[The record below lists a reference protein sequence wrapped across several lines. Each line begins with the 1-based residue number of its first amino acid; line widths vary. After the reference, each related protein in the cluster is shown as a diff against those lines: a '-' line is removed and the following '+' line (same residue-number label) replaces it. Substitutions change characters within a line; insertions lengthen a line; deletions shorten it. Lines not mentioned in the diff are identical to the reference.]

1 MAYTYTGTP
10 NQRIEQAKRR
20 ISTESVD
27 VNSTLSAYQNRVAE
41 IQKQEQAQAQQ
52 QEYESN
58 ASGIV
63 RFGDTLGEFFKD
75 VATGLEKAFEGIID
89 FGAGTVGTIAG
100 WAGNNNL
107 KQEMTNFV
115 SRDLIEEQ
123 WDAARNAGLDVDFDD
138 SYINDLSETGQGIVK
153 GVAQGIGQML
163 PMVVA
168 TVATGGAAGAAA
180 TAGKISAGTAN
191 AIVKAGQVANM
202 VGLGA
207 SAAGRGTEEALNTEI
222 VDEYGNVTKPT
233 LDRAY
238 LYGLAT
244 GAVEMATEKLVG
256 GIYSKAVGG
265 GIADNL
271 ISKLAKSSKF
281 SKAVKFGLD
290 VMGEGVEEMVSASVE
305 KTLQTIYNSTDGKMH
320 WENPDIQ
327 DVFVSGVVGTL
338 TSAVMGGGQV
348 AVRKASSVATT
359 QDAMLD
365 IENTLKKA
373 NNLSKKGKLA
383 EQAEA
388 LESEINKSAELIAL
402 RYQRASDKG
411 KERLLAIQGVREL
424 LAEDGSVR
432 KTALNEGVAEISR
445 EKAVGAMSGSLALTR
460 RNEVANVV
468 ASQNTTI
475 AESLDTEQKSNFAKL
490 EKMLELTG
498 KEAGKQMKV
507 VALEKHEANAFI
519 KDDVMYISKDRLA
532 DKNAT
537 ARDFAHEVFHFA
549 EGTKE
554 YRDVAKMFDRMT
566 IDGKNLFDL
575 ATDEVKSLG
584 YEVDAKVFEML
595 KEGKTAEEITN
606 TGVSEHDV
614 RLALSEIRAKQ
625 SEIMFGNAEVITKM
639 AEADQSLAKKILKRI
654 KESIKVIE
662 TVFKGDKETLETL
675 KVLRQAE
682 KLWQDALAVSGMK
695 SAKAKG
701 KITVEG
707 VEADGSIA
715 NEYEQVIQ
723 ESKASKE
730 LAEKLDKEGHET
742 VYRAMQVIDGKLYPP
757 MAAKID
763 GKLVEP
769 TQLNVW
775 YQADEHPELVDK
787 NGKFKLD
794 KANGS
799 SISAAYNPYW
809 HTSRSM
815 LNDQFSSAYKRPN
828 LVVVECEVPTSELT
842 SNYKAEGAKDAV
854 GEVNWHSG
862 VVSSK
867 LRGEKAR
874 KVILSRYVKVKRIV
888 PNTEV
893 AKNIAQLLEGTNISI
908 PINVVTPSLREA
920 LLDEGV
926 EISGVK
932 GLKQESTSV
941 AVDSQGR
948 TLSQEQAEF
957 FKDSKIVDKNG
968 NLLVVYHG
976 TPKGTFN
983 EFRTDL
989 GGAYFTTN
997 KEYAQR
1003 YAKSHQSNDARLY
1016 EAYLNITKPFD
1027 TRNAKERKIF
1037 ENEFYGQWGNGAP
1050 LTERGLPDWTDG
1062 DDLIDF
1068 FAEKGY
1074 DYDGLIIDEG
1084 GDFDE
1089 NGKPVLRGESY
1100 VAISPNQIKSV
1111 DNKKPTESPDI
1122 RYSLR
1127 VGDENIAVDNE
1138 ILSKKQTVA
1147 LRDRGVV
1154 GDAFLNAE
1162 DLAKEILSVGGT
1174 ITEDGKAVL
1183 YHGTTAEAA
1192 AKIKESG
1199 KMVGKEPNLYF
1210 STKKDGL
1217 ILDYGKSVVEVQI
1230 PLEKLELNDIFDD
1243 ELHLTMATQ
1252 PNRPTNVRFSLRES
1266 IEDDVLKKY
1275 GKTYRWVETGY
1286 LLKDGSRL
1294 DLSGRNEGA
1303 RGGYR
1308 TVDHRDIFYDED
1320 GTDGTDAMIEFMQ
1333 RGNIRVMPEQ
1343 AGINLQIEPT
1353 EAQYRQIQNLVE
1365 TLGWKNKEFSVDF
1378 DNANGDTI
1386 DNLYYEGNVP
1396 ARKVIADIRYYFKEG
1411 KTPYQSELSQFRYS
1425 LRENAT
1431 DSNGRE
1437 LTDRQVAYFQDS
1449 KVRDKDG
1456 NLLVMYHGT
1465 DAYKEIK
1472 VFKKGKRGYLGGGIY
1487 LTSDKA
1493 YAERY
1498 ANKNGYKGTIYET
1511 YVNAENPLV
1520 VTSVD
1525 VAREILKAIYGT
1537 DTVWKKR
1544 TEKQASV
1551 TDLIT
1556 NADINKLRAKG
1567 YDGILWDYANSI
1579 EISVFES
1586 NQIKR
1591 VDNEKPTYNDD
1602 VRYSKRYIYHAGKF
1616 NENGHKAE
1624 TLYTSTPSRHTG
1636 FFGTGT
1642 YGVDSD
1648 HIHELSLG
1656 SYKGKPFSVIDI
1668 SQYNLFDATNDDTAA
1683 RLHRFLKDITRKA
1696 FESKNSEKVNILYNQ
1711 FKALFP
1717 SDKVIAYDEF
1727 KSLID
1732 ELKQYVKD
1740 NEGYTKSKDL
1750 DSVSTRF
1757 MKHFG
1762 YEGVNTIGTYHA
1774 DTEYGTVIYDLR
1786 EDSIVVK
1793 ESTDETQRKAFT
1805 DDIRYS
1811 KRSFGDTKTKV
1822 ELLKSLQGMQL
1833 DYYGKYYA
1841 KIEDPAS
1848 FFEEGSLGD
1857 RLANQILAMAD
1868 EAEPN
1873 KYAFA
1878 NDLATHIVNNLA
1890 VTTVDDYSLDAALD
1904 NANAIREYRH
1914 KLNLDGIKGDIQ
1926 YRYGNKN
1933 SIFALWKAKKGTTGI
1948 NIMDAVDELRYKG
1961 VIINAEVDADAFF
1974 EMLDM
1979 VEYANEQAN
1988 KVLSGTAKD
1997 YLKAD
2002 EYDALVEGLRDDIIS
2017 FMENKGTKA
2026 EWENYYKTITRQADA
2041 YLERAKQKARDI
2053 EKLAT
2058 LEAENALEKAKHAYD
2073 KDARKLQNEY
2083 ETKIKEL
2090 TNEMQQMAL
2099 NDIEYNQ
2106 RYNDLVSKVWSEA
2119 NSLTMDNIKKYKNA
2133 GDLLN
2138 NEFAGVVKKLSGIKW
2153 RGELKKAGT
2162 RKIIAEFGKWYN
2174 TSNPLLTGGLDQAE
2188 IDKMMA
2194 DDNVVSIGYLDK
2206 FALRGIEIM
2215 RENQTRE
2222 SRAGKTKGQ
2231 QIPNDKQLT
2240 YDELMICRA
2249 VLSSARH
2256 ILQSYNTLQIA
2267 KQRVKLDETATK
2279 TNNLA
2284 TTMSKITHLKHKTT
2298 DKILGLMMQALTPA
2312 DVIGYQ
2318 FGYQDNALSDL
2329 FQQIQDGET
2338 HARSLEIDLND
2349 IVDNFFKE
2357 HKHYK
2362 KTLSSTIKFGEY
2374 EIRRDVALS
2383 LYMLTLQEDSREG
2396 LLLGGWGYTDDT
2408 GYWKEQGKM
2417 TEGEIRELSQ
2427 ALSNTD
2433 KDFVKTL
2440 RRFFNAAGEAMAET
2454 DMMLKGYS
2462 LVDGNANSH
2471 YFPIKR
2477 YSGDMAKSVADVD
2490 AIKNAM
2496 SVSVA
2501 NFSFTHERVKNVR
2514 RIDVRPVL
2522 SVVKTHAKQVSLYN
2536 GLALPIKE
2544 FQRLY
2549 NFNVADDGSTNSLRN
2564 TINEKTWNGF
2574 HKYVTKLFEDIQ
2586 SEKGIKAENGAV
2598 SRVLGKVRS
2607 NYAKFQLGAN
2617 MKTWF
2622 AQLSGYPAALPYLSP
2637 QSMAKAFTKSLYW
2650 KSQNAQNLY
2659 KYCEWAKVKA
2669 HDGGVVLVETLSDKI
2684 GVVGDI
2690 ATKPIQLMDNFL
2702 NRILWNAAQFEI
2714 ERTKGFKFG
2723 TKENMELAG
2732 ELHTLLGRKTQGNA
2746 ATSELSAMQRH
2757 TSETVKML
2765 AMFNSDGFK
2774 MLSRLFEGI
2783 TRVRVQN
2790 HLAKTN
2796 PEMVTAKSQ
2805 KEAKVFLAKTTTAI
2819 LTSALIYTLVGE
2831 LFKFLYDKERKDKEG
2846 NEIGFAED
2854 FGMSYLSTVVGMIP
2868 IMRDIYSLV
2877 VEGYEVDN
2885 YALSGITEFITSFEG
2900 IAEGVTILA
2909 SGEPFETKDLAR
2921 PLKDL
2926 VNALGQLTGIPT
2938 RNVYNTIYGLTKRFD
2953 ASAAYKWDS
2962 IFYAQ
2967 GYTKDLKKAIEKDD
2981 VDLQKTI
2988 IGLML
2993 KDNGLT
2999 DTSEKVNNK
3008 LRELYAEGYTVLP
3021 KTVQDTL
3028 HYDGETYNLS
3038 NKQVKQF
3045 KTVYGKANEEVEAL
3059 VNDRH
3064 FKSLAAE
3071 VQAQAIKWIYDYY
3084 YESAVFDTIGEEDDS
3099 KKQLFGE
3106 TMDVSKFAL
3115 TIAACKSIES
3125 KLDKKGNVIAGSRK
3139 VQIQR
3144 LLASLNL
3151 SPAEKQLI
3159 LAYLGYSVADQET
3172 LIKAFVRRIGLT
3184 KSQQKL
3190 LLSYCGIAV

>member
-10 NQRIEQAKRR
+10 DQRIEQAKRR

-41 IQKQEQAQAQQ
+41 IQQQEQAQAQQ
-52 QEYESN
+52 QAYKSN

-75 VATGLEKAFEGIID
+75 VATGLEKAFEGVID

-100 WAGNNNL
+100 WAGNNTL
-107 KQEMTNFV
+107 KQEMTDFV
-115 SRDLIEEQ
+115 ARDLIEEQ

-138 SYINDLSETGQGIVK
+138 SYINDLSETGQSIVK
-153 GVAQGIGQML
+153 GVAQGVGQML
-163 PMVVA
+163 PMVAVSL
-168 TVATGGAAGAAA
+168 ATGGAAGAAA
-180 TAGKISAGTAN
+180 AAGKISAGAAN

-271 ISKLAKSSKF
+271 ISKLAKSAKF

-290 VMGEGVEEMVSASVE
+290 VMGEGVEEMVSAAVE
-305 KTLQTIYNSTDGKMH
+305 KTLQTIYTSTDGKMH

-338 TSAVMGGGQV
+338 TSAVMGGGQA

-388 LESEINKSAELIAL
+388 LEGEINKSAELIAR

-432 KTALNEGVAEISR
+432 KTALNEGVTEIAR

-554 YRDVAKMFDRMT
+554 YRDVAKMFDNMS

-606 TGVSEHDV
+606 TGISERDV

-682 KLWQDALAVSGMK
+682 KLWQDALAVGGMK
-695 SAKAKG
+695 RAKAQG

-715 NEYEQVIQ
+715 NEYEQAIQ

-920 LLDEGV
+920 LLNEGV

-932 GLKQESTSV
+932 GLQKESTSV
-941 AVDSQGR
+941 KVDSQGR

-983 EFRTDL
+983 EFRTD
-989 GGAYFTTN
+989 
-997 KEYAQR
+997 
-1003 YAKSHQSNDARLY
+1003 
-1016 EAYLNITKPFD
+1016 
-1027 TRNAKERKIF
+1027 
-1037 ENEFYGQWGNGAP
+1037 
-1050 LTERGLPDWTDG
+1050 
-1062 DDLIDF
+1062 
-1068 FAEKGY
+1068 
-1074 DYDGLIIDEG
+1074 
-1084 GDFDE
+1084 
-1089 NGKPVLRGESY
+1089 
-1100 VAISPNQIKSV
+1100 
-1111 DNKKPTESPDI
+1111 
-1122 RYSLR
+1122 
-1127 VGDENIAVDNE
+1127 
-1138 ILSKKQTVA
+1138 
-1147 LRDRGVV
+1147 
-1154 GDAFLNAE
+1154 
-1162 DLAKEILSVGGT
+1162 
-1174 ITEDGKAVL
+1174 
-1183 YHGTTAEAA
+1183 
-1192 AKIKESG
+1192 
-1199 KMVGKEPNLYF
+1199 
-1210 STKKDGL
+1210 
-1217 ILDYGKSVVEVQI
+1217 
-1230 PLEKLELNDIFDD
+1230 
-1243 ELHLTMATQ
+1243 
-1252 PNRPTNVRFSLRES
+1252 
-1266 IEDDVLKKY
+1266 
-1275 GKTYRWVETGY
+1275 
-1286 LLKDGSRL
+1286 
-1294 DLSGRNEGA
+1294 
-1303 RGGYR
+1303 
-1308 TVDHRDIFYDED
+1308 
-1320 GTDGTDAMIEFMQ
+1320 
-1333 RGNIRVMPEQ
+1333 
-1343 AGINLQIEPT
+1343 
-1353 EAQYRQIQNLVE
+1353 
-1365 TLGWKNKEFSVDF
+1365 
-1378 DNANGDTI
+1378 
-1386 DNLYYEGNVP
+1386 
-1396 ARKVIADIRYYFKEG
+1396 
-1411 KTPYQSELSQFRYS
+1411 
-1425 LRENAT
+1425 
-1431 DSNGRE
+1431 
-1437 LTDRQVAYFQDS
+1437 
-1449 KVRDKDG
+1449 
-1456 NLLVMYHGT
+1456 
-1465 DAYKEIK
+1465 
-1472 VFKKGKRGYLGGGIY
+1472 LGGGIY

-1591 VDNEKPTYNDD
+1591 VDNENPTYNDD
-1602 VRYSKRYIYHAGKF
+1602 VRF
-1616 NENGHKAE
+1616 
-1624 TLYTSTPSRHTG
+1624 
-1636 FFGTGT
+1636 
-1642 YGVDSD
+1642 
-1648 HIHELSLG
+1648 
-1656 SYKGKPFSVIDI
+1656 
-1668 SQYNLFDATNDDTAA
+1668 
-1683 RLHRFLKDITRKA
+1683 
-1696 FESKNSEKVNILYNQ
+1696 
-1711 FKALFP
+1711 
-1717 SDKVIAYDEF
+1717 
-1727 KSLID
+1727 
-1732 ELKQYVKD
+1732 
-1740 NEGYTKSKDL
+1740 
-1750 DSVSTRF
+1750 
-1757 MKHFG
+1757 
-1762 YEGVNTIGTYHA
+1762 
-1774 DTEYGTVIYDLR
+1774 
-1786 EDSIVVK
+1786 
-1793 ESTDETQRKAFT
+1793 
-1805 DDIRYS
+1805 S

-2053 EKLAT
+2053 EKLAA

-2083 ETKIKEL
+2083 ETKIKEI

-2133 GDLLN
+2133 SDLLN

-2174 TSNPLLTGGLDQAE
+2174 TNNPLLTGGLEQAE
-2188 IDKMMA
+2188 IDKMMT

-2206 FALRGIEIM
+2206 FALRGIEVM

-2222 SRAGKTKGQ
+2222 SMAGKTKGQ

-2240 YDELMICRA
+2240 YDELMICKA

-2349 IVDNFFKE
+2349 IIDNFFKE

-2362 KTLSSTIKFGEY
+2362 KTLSSTIKFGEH

-2501 NFSFTHERVKNVR
+2501 NFSFTHERVKNIR
-2514 RIDVRPVL
+2514 RINVRPVL

-2564 TINEKTWNGF
+2564 TINEKSWNGF

-2723 TKENMELAG
+2723 TKENMEYAG
-2732 ELHTLLGRKTQGNA
+2732 QLHTLLGRKTQGNA

-2790 HLAKTN
+2790 HLAKHN

-2885 YALSGITEFITSFEG
+2885 YALSGITDFITSFEG

-2909 SGEPFETKDLAR
+2909 SGEPFESKDLAR

-3045 KTVYGKANEEVEAL
+3045 KSVYGKANEEVEDL

-3064 FKSLAAE
+3064 FASLAAE

-3084 YESAVFDTIGEEDDS
+3084 YESAVFDTIGEEADS

-3139 VQIQR
+3139 MQIQR

-3172 LIKAFVRRIGLT
+3172 LIKAFIRRIGLT
-3184 KSQQKL
+3184 KAQQKL

>member
-41 IQKQEQAQAQQ
+41 IQQQEQAQAQQ
-52 QEYESN
+52 QEEYKSN

-75 VATGLEKAFEGIID
+75 VATGIEKAFEGVVD
-89 FGAGTVGTIAG
+89 FGAGTIGTIAG

-115 SRDLIEEQ
+115 ARDLIGEQ

-153 GVAQGIGQML
+153 GVAEGIGQML

-271 ISKLAKSSKF
+271 ISKLAKSAKF

-388 LESEINKSAELIAL
+388 LESEINKSAELIAR

-411 KERLLAIQGVREL
+411 KERLLTIQGVREL

-549 EGTKE
+549 EGTEE
-554 YRDVAKMFDRMT
+554 YRDVAKLFDRMT

-606 TGVSEHDV
+606 TGITEHDV

-625 SEIMFGNAEVITKM
+625 SEMMFGNAEVITKM
-639 AEADQSLAKKILKRI
+639 ADTDQSLAKKILKRI

-682 KLWQDALAVSGMK
+682 KLWQDALAVSG
-695 SAKAKG
+695 
-701 KITVEG
+701 
-707 VEADGSIA
+707 
-715 NEYEQVIQ
+715 
-723 ESKASKE
+723 SKNA
-730 LAEKLDKEGHET
+730 
-742 VYRAMQVIDGKLYPP
+742 
-757 MAAKID
+757 
-763 GKLVEP
+763 
-769 TQLNVW
+769 
-775 YQADEHPELVDK
+775 
-787 NGKFKLD
+787 
-794 KANGS
+794 
-799 SISAAYNPYW
+799 
-809 HTSRSM
+809 
-815 LNDQFSSAYKRPN
+815 
-828 LVVVECEVPTSELT
+828 
-842 SNYKAEGAKDAV
+842 
-854 GEVNWHSG
+854 
-862 VVSSK
+862 
-867 LRGEKAR
+867 
-874 KVILSRYVKVKRIV
+874 
-888 PNTEV
+888 V
-893 AKNIAQLLEGTNISI
+893 AKQSKRDI
-908 PINVVTPSLREA
+908 
-920 LLDEGV
+920 
-926 EISGVK
+926 
-932 GLKQESTSV
+932 
-941 AVDSQGR
+941 AVDSQGHHLSKEQIEYFKDSKVVNENGNLLVVHHGTGETFTQFSRNMIYFSDNADVADSYARDGKEIMTGYLNITKPFVVDAKGSKWSRIPLSANVKRFLDKFEISTFYEDGANRTTPADIAVAIMDAIESGADYDGVIIRNIDDTGRYWKKSPTNLSTDYIAFSSSQFKNLDNKKPTESNDIRYSYRSNSGYHGQSMSNRAVLAYENGEKPYSKWTKEDMLDAIERINPSIVEDAR
-948 TLSQEQAEF
+948 TLPVEALRREVLYCSSWHHTGKYYNETDFYSIDAEKVETITKEGIEKARKSYNAEKEQERIEKAKKENVFITAEVEFTEWVGSRNYAKPINHKEIVRFKESDKMVNTSVGQKRLSSLKFNYEYKGKKFLTDEQYQTAREKRNKVVKKYWDAVENSNADVRHLLKYRDIKGQFLESFEGNEVTPVNYDNRTFLLHYDKNNKTFTIEETTAKDDIRFSKRKDSEGHQLTEAQEDF
-957 FKDSKIVDKNG
+957 FKDSKARDENG

-976 TPKGTFN
+976 TPNGNFFTFEYDKSRQTGTDYGKAF
-983 EFRTDL
+983 
-989 GGAYFTTN
+989 YFTTN
-997 KEYAQR
+997 
-1003 YAKSHQSNDARLY
+1003 
-1016 EAYLNITKPFD
+1016 
-1027 TRNAKERKIF
+1027 
-1037 ENEFYGQWGNGAP
+1037 
-1050 LTERGLPDWTDG
+1050 
-1062 DDLIDF
+1062 
-1068 FAEKGY
+1068 
-1074 DYDGLIIDEG
+1074 
-1084 GDFDE
+1084 
-1089 NGKPVLRGESY
+1089 
-1100 VAISPNQIKSV
+1100 
-1111 DNKKPTESPDI
+1111 
-1122 RYSLR
+1122 
-1127 VGDENIAVDNE
+1127 
-1138 ILSKKQTVA
+1138 
-1147 LRDRGVV
+1147 
-1154 GDAFLNAE
+1154 
-1162 DLAKEILSVGGT
+1162 
-1174 ITEDGKAVL
+1174 
-1183 YHGTTAEAA
+1183 
-1192 AKIKESG
+1192 
-1199 KMVGKEPNLYF
+1199 
-1210 STKKDGL
+1210 
-1217 ILDYGKSVVEVQI
+1217 
-1230 PLEKLELNDIFDD
+1230 
-1243 ELHLTMATQ
+1243 
-1252 PNRPTNVRFSLRES
+1252 
-1266 IEDDVLKKY
+1266 LK
-1275 GKTYRWVETGY
+1275 
-1286 LLKDGSRL
+1286 
-1294 DLSGRNEGA
+1294 N
-1303 RGGYR
+1303 
-1308 TVDHRDIFYDED
+1308 
-1320 GTDGTDAMIEFMQ
+1320 
-1333 RGNIRVMPEQ
+1333 
-1343 AGINLQIEPT
+1343 
-1353 EAQYRQIQNLVE
+1353 
-1365 TLGWKNKEFSVDF
+1365 
-1378 DNANGDTI
+1378 
-1386 DNLYYEGNVP
+1386 
-1396 ARKVIADIRYYFKEG
+1396 
-1411 KTPYQSELSQFRYS
+1411 
-1425 LRENAT
+1425 
-1431 DSNGRE
+1431 
-1437 LTDRQVAYFQDS
+1437 
-1449 KVRDKDG
+1449 
-1456 NLLVMYHGT
+1456 
-1465 DAYKEIK
+1465 
-1472 VFKKGKRGYLGGGIY
+1472 
-1487 LTSDKA
+1487 
-1493 YAERY
+1493 
-1498 ANKNGYKGTIYET
+1498 
-1511 YVNAENPLV
+1511 
-1520 VTSVD
+1520 
-1525 VAREILKAIYGT
+1525 
-1537 DTVWKKR
+1537 
-1544 TEKQASV
+1544 
-1551 TDLIT
+1551 
-1556 NADINKLRAKG
+1556 AKG
-1567 YDGILWDYANSI
+1567 YAKDNHKDPRIKEYELKRESLTKQILAETDITKRQELEKQFRNVKVDGKSILEILYDVDYDTGGEVRQVYLNLVKPLIADAQKKYHYEVYPELFKRAIKNGNDGIIVRNVDDSSKYGVGLSDVYIAFSP
-1579 EISVFES
+1579 E
-1586 NQIKR
+1586 QIKLTT
-1591 VDNEKPTYNDD
+1591 NEAPTN
-1602 VRYSKRYIYHAGKF
+1602 A
-1616 NENGHKAE
+1616 
-1624 TLYTSTPSRHTG
+1624 
-1636 FFGTGT
+1636 
-1642 YGVDSD
+1642 
-1648 HIHELSLG
+1648 
-1656 SYKGKPFSVIDI
+1656 
-1668 SQYNLFDATNDDTAA
+1668 
-1683 RLHRFLKDITRKA
+1683 
-1696 FESKNSEKVNILYNQ
+1696 
-1711 FKALFP
+1711 
-1717 SDKVIAYDEF
+1717 
-1727 KSLID
+1727 
-1732 ELKQYVKD
+1732 
-1740 NEGYTKSKDL
+1740 
-1750 DSVSTRF
+1750 
-1757 MKHFG
+1757 
-1762 YEGVNTIGTYHA
+1762 
-1774 DTEYGTVIYDLR
+1774 
-1786 EDSIVVK
+1786 
-1793 ESTDETQRKAFT
+1793 

-1890 VTTVDDYSLDAALD
+1890 VTTVDDYGLKVVLD

-1914 KLNLDGIKGDIQ
+1914 KLNLDGIKGEIQ
-1926 YRYGNKN
+1926 YRYGKKN
-1933 SIFALWKAKKGTTGI
+1933 NIFALWKAKKGTTGTY
-1948 NIMDAVDELRYKG
+1948 IMDAVDELRYKG

-1979 VEYANEQAN
+1979 VEFANEQAN

-2002 EYDALVEGLRDDIIS
+2002 EYDALVEGLRDDILS

-2073 KDARKLQNEY
+2073 KKSKDLQFDY
-2083 ETKIKEL
+2083 EQKIKEL
-2090 TNEMQQMAL
+2090 TNEMQMQAYY
-2099 NDIEYNQ
+2099 DIEYNKQ
-2106 RYNDLVSKVWSEA
+2106 YNKLMDKVWSEA

-2133 GDLLN
+2133 SDLLN
-2138 NEFAGVVKKLSGIKW
+2138 KELAGAIKTLSGIKY
-2153 RGELKKAGT
+2153 RGELKNAGA
-2162 RKIIAEFGKWYN
+2162 RKIFAKFSEFYN
-2174 TSNPLLTGGLDQAE
+2174 TNNPLLTNGMSKEE
-2188 IDKMMA
+2188 IERLMS
-2194 DDNVVSIGYLDK
+2194 DDTVTQIGYLDK
-2206 FALRGIEIM
+2206 FVLKGLELIK
-2215 RENQTRE
+2215 ENQTRT
-2222 SRAGKTKGQ
+2222 SLGGKTKGQ
-2231 QIPNDKQLT
+2231 QITNNNPLT
-2240 YDELMICRA
+2240 YEELLIA
-2249 VLSSARH
+2249 QATLASARH
-2256 ILQSYNTLQIA
+2256 ILKEYNTLQIA
-2267 KQRVKLDETATK
+2267 QKRVNLSETATQ
-2279 TNNLA
+2279 TEHIA
-2284 TTMSKITHLKHKTT
+2284 KILSGVTHLKHKATN
-2298 DKILGLMMQALTPA
+2298 KVASVVLQGVTPA
-2312 DVIGYQ
+2312 DVIAYQ

-2329 FQQIQDGET
+2329 FKEIQDGET
-2338 HARSLEIDLND
+2338 HARAIEIELKD

-2357 HKHYK
+2357 HKSYK
-2362 KTLSSTIKFGEY
+2362 KTLSNKVKFGSY
-2374 EIRRDVALS
+2374 EIRKDIALS
-2383 LYMLTLQEDSREG
+2383 LYMESLQADAREG
-2396 LLLGGWGYTDDT
+2396 LLLGGWGYRDED
-2408 GYWKEQGKM
+2408 GYWKEQGTL
-2417 TEGEIRELSQ
+2417 TENDLQELSQ
-2427 ALSNTD
+2427 ALSTTD
-2433 KDFVKTL
+2433 KDFTKVL
-2440 RRFFNAAGEAMAET
+2440 RKFFDKAGEEMIET
-2454 DMMLKGYS
+2454 DHLMKGYS
-2462 LVDGNANSH
+2462 LVENSDNKH

-2477 YSGDMAKSVADVD
+2477 YAGDMAKPVAD
-2490 AIKNAM
+2490 AEASKNAM
-2496 SVSVA
+2496 AVSVA
-2501 NFSFTHERVKNVR
+2501 NASFTKERVKNIR
-2514 RIDVRPVL
+2514 RLDILPVM
-2522 SVVKTHAKQVSLYN
+2522 SVVNTHARQVSLYT
-2536 GLALPIKE
+2536 GLALPIRE

-2549 NFNVADDGSTNSLRN
+2549 NYNTSTDGSTTSVRN
-2564 TINEKTWNGF
+2564 TLNEKVWNGVNN
-2574 HKYVTKLFEDIQ
+2574 YITKLLSDIQ
-2586 SEKGIKAENGAV
+2586 GIREQADGV
-2598 SRVLGKVRS
+2598 SKVLGKVRS

-2617 MKTWF
+2617 IKTWF
-2622 AQLSGYPAALPYLSP
+2622 SQLSGYPAAFPYLSL

-2650 KSQNAQNLY
+2650 NSQNAKNLL
-2659 KYCEWAKVKA
+2659 KYCEWAKVKS
-2669 HDGGVVLVETLSDKI
+2669 HDGGVVLVETLSDKV

-2702 NRILWNAAQFEI
+2702 NRIIWNAAQFEI
-2714 ERTKGFKFG
+2714 ERTKGFKIG

-2732 ELHTLLGRKTQGNA
+2732 ELHTLIGRKTQGNA

-2757 TSETVKML
+2757 RSEIVKGF

-2774 MLSRLFEGI
+2774 LISRLFEAI
-2783 TRVRVQN
+2783 NRVRVQN
-2790 HLAKTN
+2790 YLAKHH

-2805 KEAKVFLAKTTTAI
+2805 KEAKTFLAKTTTAI

-2831 LFKFLYDKERKDKEG
+2831 LFKFLYDKDRKDKEG

-2868 IMRDIYSLV
+2868 IIRDVYSLM

-2885 YALSGITEFITSFEG
+2885 YAIEG
-2900 IAEGVTILA
+2900 LTNLADAFGSVIEGATILA
-2909 SGEPFETKDLAR
+2909 SGEPFESKDLAR
-2921 PLKDL
+2921 PIKDL
-2926 VNALGQLTGIPT
+2926 VNAIGQLYGIPT

-3045 KTVYGKANEEVEAL
+3045 KAVYGKANEEVEDL

-3064 FKSLAAE
+3064 FTSLAAE

-3084 YESAVFDTIGEEDDS
+3084 YESAVFDTIGEEADS

-3184 KSQQKL
+3184 KAQQRL

>member
-41 IQKQEQAQAQQ
+41 IQQQEQAQAQQ

-75 VATGLEKAFEGIID
+75 VATGLEKAFEGVID

-107 KQEMTNFV
+107 KQEMTDFV
-115 SRDLIEEQ
+115 SRDLIGEQ

-153 GVAQGIGQML
+153 GVAEGIGQML

-271 ISKLAKSSKF
+271 ISKLAKSAKF

-388 LESEINKSAELIAL
+388 LESEINKSAELIAR

-432 KTALNEGVAEISR
+432 KTALNEGVAEIAR

-468 ASQNTTI
+468 AAQNTTI
-475 AESLDTEQKSNFAKL
+475 AESLDAEQKSNFAKL
-490 EKMLELTG
+490 EKMLALTG

-606 TGVSEHDV
+606 TGISEHDV
-614 RLALSEIRAKQ
+614 RLALSEVRARQ
-625 SEIMFGNAEVITKM
+625 SEMMFGNAEVITKM

-675 KVLRQAE
+675 KVLRKAE
-682 KLWQDALAVSGMK
+682 KLWQDALAVSG
-695 SAKAKG
+695 
-701 KITVEG
+701 
-707 VEADGSIA
+707 
-715 NEYEQVIQ
+715 
-723 ESKASKE
+723 SKNA
-730 LAEKLDKEGHET
+730 
-742 VYRAMQVIDGKLYPP
+742 
-757 MAAKID
+757 
-763 GKLVEP
+763 
-769 TQLNVW
+769 
-775 YQADEHPELVDK
+775 
-787 NGKFKLD
+787 
-794 KANGS
+794 
-799 SISAAYNPYW
+799 
-809 HTSRSM
+809 
-815 LNDQFSSAYKRPN
+815 
-828 LVVVECEVPTSELT
+828 
-842 SNYKAEGAKDAV
+842 
-854 GEVNWHSG
+854 
-862 VVSSK
+862 
-867 LRGEKAR
+867 
-874 KVILSRYVKVKRIV
+874 
-888 PNTEV
+888 V
-893 AKNIAQLLEGTNISI
+893 AKQSK
-908 PINVVTPSLREA
+908 R
-920 LLDEGV
+920 D
-926 EISGVK
+926 
-932 GLKQESTSV
+932 V

-948 TLSQEQAEF
+948 TLSKDQIEY
-957 FKDSKIVDKNG
+957 FKDSKVVDENG

-976 TPKGTFN
+976 TGETFTQFSRN
-983 EFRTDL
+983 MI
-989 GGAYFTTN
+989 YFSDN
-997 KEYAQR
+997 ADVADSYARDGKEIMTG
-1003 YAKSHQSNDARLY
+1003 
-1016 EAYLNITKPFD
+1016 YLNITKPFVVD
-1027 TRNAKERKIF
+1027 AKGSKWSRIPLSANVKRFLDKF
-1037 ENEFYGQWGNGAP
+1037 EISTFYEDGANRTTP
-1050 LTERGLPDWTDG
+1050 ADIAVAIMDAIESG
-1062 DDLIDF
+1062 
-1068 FAEKGY
+1068 A
-1074 DYDGLIIDEG
+1074 DYDGVIIRNIDDTG
-1084 GDFDE
+1084 RYW
-1089 NGKPVLRGESY
+1089 KK
-1100 VAISPNQIKSV
+1100 SPTNLGTDYIAFSSSQFKNL
-1111 DNKKPTESPDI
+1111 DNKKPTES
-1122 RYSLR
+1122 
-1127 VGDENIAVDNE
+1127 
-1138 ILSKKQTVA
+1138 
-1147 LRDRGVV
+1147 
-1154 GDAFLNAE
+1154 
-1162 DLAKEILSVGGT
+1162 
-1174 ITEDGKAVL
+1174 
-1183 YHGTTAEAA
+1183 
-1192 AKIKESG
+1192 
-1199 KMVGKEPNLYF
+1199 
-1210 STKKDGL
+1210 
-1217 ILDYGKSVVEVQI
+1217 
-1230 PLEKLELNDIFDD
+1230 NDI
-1243 ELHLTMATQ
+1243 
-1252 PNRPTNVRFSLRES
+1252 
-1266 IEDDVLKKY
+1266 
-1275 GKTYRWVETGY
+1275 
-1286 LLKDGSRL
+1286 
-1294 DLSGRNEGA
+1294 
-1303 RGGYR
+1303 
-1308 TVDHRDIFYDED
+1308 
-1320 GTDGTDAMIEFMQ
+1320 
-1333 RGNIRVMPEQ
+1333 
-1343 AGINLQIEPT
+1343 
-1353 EAQYRQIQNLVE
+1353 
-1365 TLGWKNKEFSVDF
+1365 
-1378 DNANGDTI
+1378 
-1386 DNLYYEGNVP
+1386 
-1396 ARKVIADIRYYFKEG
+1396 
-1411 KTPYQSELSQFRYS
+1411 RYS

-1465 DAYKEIK
+1465 DAYKEIN
-1472 VFKKGKRGYLGGGIY
+1472 VFKKGKSGYLGGGIY
-1487 LTSDKA
+1487 LTNDKA

-1591 VDNEKPTYNDD
+1591 VDNENPTYNDD
-1602 VRYSKRYIYHAGKF
+1602 IRYSKRYIYHAGKF

-1642 YGVDSD
+1642 YGVDTD

-1656 SYKGKPFSVIDI
+1656 SYKDKPFSVIDI

-1750 DSVSTRF
+1750 DSVSTKF

-1793 ESTDETQRKAFT
+1793 ESTDESQRKAFT
-1805 DDIRYS
+1805 DDVRYS

-1890 VTTVDDYSLDAALD
+1890 VTTVDDYGLKLVLD

-1914 KLNLDGIKGDIQ
+1914 KLNLDGIKGEIQ
-1926 YRYGNKN
+1926 YRYGKKN
-1933 SIFALWKAKKGTTGI
+1933 NIFALWKARKGTTGTY
-1948 NIMDAVDELRYKG
+1948 IMDAVNELRYKG

-1979 VEYANEQAN
+1979 VEFANEQAN

-2002 EYDALVEGLRDDIIS
+2002 EYDALVEGLRDDILS

-2073 KDARKLQNEY
+2073 KKSKDLQFNY
-2083 ETKIKEL
+2083 EQKIKEI

-2133 GDLLN
+2133 SDLLN

-2174 TSNPLLTGGLDQAE
+2174 TNNPLLTGGLDQAE

-2222 SRAGKTKGQ
+2222 SMAGKTKGQ

-2240 YDELMICRA
+2240 YDELMICKA

-2349 IVDNFFKE
+2349 IIDNFFKE

-2362 KTLSSTIKFGEY
+2362 KTLSSTIKFGEH

-2501 NFSFTHERVKNVR
+2501 NFSFTHERVKNIR

-2564 TINEKTWNGF
+2564 TINEKSWNGF

-2723 TKENMELAG
+2723 TKENMEYAG
-2732 ELHTLLGRKTQGNA
+2732 QLHTLLGRKTQGNA
-2746 ATSELSAMQRH
+2746 ATSELAAMQRH

-2790 HLAKTN
+2790 YLAKHN

-2805 KEAKVFLAKTTTAI
+2805 KEAKTFLAKTTTAI

-2868 IMRDIYSLV
+2868 IMRDIYSLI

-2885 YALSGITEFITSFEG
+2885 YALSGITDFITSFEG

-2909 SGEPFETKDLAR
+2909 SGEPFEAKDLAR

-3008 LRELYAEGYTVLP
+3008 LRELYAEGHTVLP

-3045 KTVYGKANEEVEAL
+3045 KSVYGKANEEVEDL

-3064 FKSLAAE
+3064 FASLAAD

-3084 YESAVFDTIGEEDDS
+3084 YESAVFDTIGEEADS

-3125 KLDKKGNVIAGSRK
+3125 KLDKKGNIIAGSRK
-3139 VQIQR
+3139 IQIQR

-3172 LIKAFVRRIGLT
+3172 LIKAFIRRIGLT
-3184 KSQQKL
+3184 KAQQKL

>member
-41 IQKQEQAQAQQ
+41 IQQQEQAQAQQ

-75 VATGLEKAFEGIID
+75 VVTGIEKAFEGIID
-89 FGAGTVGTIAG
+89 FGAGTIGTIAG
-100 WAGNNNL
+100 WAGNNTL

-115 SRDLIEEQ
+115 ARDLIGEQ

-153 GVAQGIGQML
+153 GVAEGIGQML

-180 TAGKISAGTAN
+180 TAGKITAGTAN

-271 ISKLAKSSKF
+271 ISKLAKSAKF

-388 LESEINKSAELIAL
+388 LESEINKSAELIAR

-468 ASQNTTI
+468 AAQNTTI

-606 TGVSEHDV
+606 TGITEHDV

-625 SEIMFGNAEVITKM
+625 SEMMFGNAEVITKM

-654 KESIKVIE
+654 KGSIKVIE

-682 KLWQDALAVSGMK
+682 KLWQDALAVSG
-695 SAKAKG
+695 
-701 KITVEG
+701 
-707 VEADGSIA
+707 
-715 NEYEQVIQ
+715 
-723 ESKASKE
+723 SKNA
-730 LAEKLDKEGHET
+730 
-742 VYRAMQVIDGKLYPP
+742 
-757 MAAKID
+757 
-763 GKLVEP
+763 
-769 TQLNVW
+769 
-775 YQADEHPELVDK
+775 
-787 NGKFKLD
+787 
-794 KANGS
+794 
-799 SISAAYNPYW
+799 
-809 HTSRSM
+809 
-815 LNDQFSSAYKRPN
+815 
-828 LVVVECEVPTSELT
+828 
-842 SNYKAEGAKDAV
+842 
-854 GEVNWHSG
+854 
-862 VVSSK
+862 
-867 LRGEKAR
+867 
-874 KVILSRYVKVKRIV
+874 
-888 PNTEV
+888 V
-893 AKNIAQLLEGTNISI
+893 AKQSRRDI
-908 PINVVTPSLREA
+908 
-920 LLDEGV
+920 
-926 EISGVK
+926 
-932 GLKQESTSV
+932 
-941 AVDSQGR
+941 AVDSQGHH
-948 TLSQEQAEF
+948 LSKEQIEY
-957 FKDSKIVDKNG
+957 FKDSKVVNENG
-968 NLLVVYHG
+968 DLLVVYHG
-976 TPKGTFN
+976 TGETFTQ
-983 EFRTDL
+983 FRRNMI
-989 GGAYFTTN
+989 YFSDN
-997 KEYAQR
+997 ADVADSYARDGKEIMAG
-1003 YAKSHQSNDARLY
+1003 
-1016 EAYLNITKPFD
+1016 YLNITKPFVVD
-1027 TRNAKERKIF
+1027 AKGSKWSRIPLSANVKRFLDKF
-1037 ENEFYGQWGNGAP
+1037 EISTFYEDGANRTTP
-1050 LTERGLPDWTDG
+1050 ADIAVAIMDAIESG
-1062 DDLIDF
+1062 
-1068 FAEKGY
+1068 A
-1074 DYDGLIIDEG
+1074 DYDGVIIRNIDDTG
-1084 GDFDE
+1084 RYW
-1089 NGKPVLRGESY
+1089 KK
-1100 VAISPNQIKSV
+1100 SPTNLGTDYIAFSSSQFKNL
-1111 DNKKPTESPDI
+1111 DNKKPTESNDI

-1127 VGDENIAVDNE
+1127 VGDEDIAVDNE
-1138 ILSKKQTVA
+1138 ILTKKQAVA

-1199 KMVGKEPNLYF
+1199 KMIGKEPNLFF

-1217 ILDYGKSVVEVQI
+1217 ILDYGESVVEVQI

-1275 GKTYRWVETGY
+1275 GKTYRWEETGY

-1303 RGGYR
+1303 TGGYR

-1320 GTDGTDAMIEFMQ
+1320 ETDGTDAMIEFMQ

-1411 KTPYQSELSQFRYS
+1411 KTPYQSELSKFRYS

-1465 DAYKEIK
+1465 DAYKEIN
-1472 VFKKGKRGYLGGGIY
+1472 VFKKGKSGYLGGGIY

-1591 VDNEKPTYNDD
+1591 VDNENPTYNDD
-1602 VRYSKRYIYHAGKF
+1602 VRFSKRYIYHAGKF
-1616 NENGHKAE
+1616 NETGHKAE

-1750 DSVSTRF
+1750 DSVSTKF

-1805 DDIRYS
+1805 DDVRYS

-1890 VTTVDDYSLDAALD
+1890 VTTVDDYGLKVVLD

-1914 KLNLDGIKGDIQ
+1914 KLNLDGIKGEIQ
-1926 YRYGNKN
+1926 YRYGKKN
-1933 SIFALWKAKKGTTGI
+1933 SIFALWKAKKGTTGTY
-1948 NIMDAVDELRYKG
+1948 IMDAVDELRYKG

-1979 VEYANEQAN
+1979 VEFANEQAN

-2002 EYDALVEGLRDDIIS
+2002 EYDALVEGLRDDILS

-2026 EWENYYKTITRQADA
+2026 EWENYYKAITRQADA

-2083 ETKIKEL
+2083 ETKIKEI

-2153 RGELKKAGT
+2153 RGELKKSGT

-2174 TSNPLLTGGLDQAE
+2174 TNNPLLTGGLDQAE

-2222 SRAGKTKGQ
+2222 SMAGKTKGQ

-2240 YDELMICRA
+2240 YDELMICKA

-2349 IVDNFFKE
+2349 IIDNFFKE

-2362 KTLSSTIKFGEY
+2362 KTLSSTIKFGEH

-2383 LYMLTLQEDSREG
+2383 LYMLSLQEDSREG

-2501 NFSFTHERVKNVR
+2501 NFSFTHERVKNIR

-2564 TINEKTWNGF
+2564 TINEKSWNGF

-2598 SRVLGKVRS
+2598 SRVLGRVRS

-2723 TKENMELAG
+2723 TKENMEHAG
-2732 ELHTLLGRKTQGNA
+2732 QLHTLLGRKTQGNA

-2790 HLAKTN
+2790 YLAKHN
-2796 PEMVTAKSQ
+2796 PGMVTAKSQ
-2805 KEAKVFLAKTTTAI
+2805 KEAKTFLAKTTTAI

-2831 LFKFLYDKERKDKEG
+2831 LFKFLYDKERKDKDG
-2846 NEIGFAED
+2846 NEVAFAED

-2885 YALSGITEFITSFEG
+2885 YALSGITDFITSFEG

-2909 SGEPFETKDLAR
+2909 SGEPFESKDLAR

-3045 KTVYGKANEEVEAL
+3045 KAVYGKANEEVEDL

-3064 FKSLAAE
+3064 FTSLAAE

-3084 YESAVFDTIGEEDDS
+3084 YESAVFDTIGEEADS

-3172 LIKAFVRRIGLT
+3172 LIKAFIRRIGLT

>member
-41 IQKQEQAQAQQ
+41 IQQQEQAQAQQ
-52 QEYESN
+52 QEYKSN

-75 VATGLEKAFEGIID
+75 VATGIEKAFEGVID

-100 WAGNNNL
+100 WAGNNTL

-115 SRDLIEEQ
+115 ARDLIGEQ

-153 GVAQGIGQML
+153 GVAEGIGQML

-271 ISKLAKSSKF
+271 ISKLAKSAKF

-290 VMGEGVEEMVSASVE
+290 VFGEGVEEMVSASVE

-383 EQAEA
+383 EQAEV
-388 LESEINKSAELIAL
+388 LESEINKSAELIAR

-432 KTALNEGVAEISR
+432 KTALKEGVAEISR

-606 TGVSEHDV
+606 TGITEHDV
-614 RLALSEIRAKQ
+614 RLASSEIRAKQ
-625 SEIMFGNAEVITKM
+625 SEMMFGNAEVITKM

-662 TVFKGDKETLETL
+662 AVFKGEKETLETL

-682 KLWQDALAVSGMK
+682 KLWQDALAVSG
-695 SAKAKG
+695 
-701 KITVEG
+701 
-707 VEADGSIA
+707 
-715 NEYEQVIQ
+715 
-723 ESKASKE
+723 SKNA
-730 LAEKLDKEGHET
+730 
-742 VYRAMQVIDGKLYPP
+742 
-757 MAAKID
+757 
-763 GKLVEP
+763 
-769 TQLNVW
+769 
-775 YQADEHPELVDK
+775 
-787 NGKFKLD
+787 
-794 KANGS
+794 
-799 SISAAYNPYW
+799 
-809 HTSRSM
+809 
-815 LNDQFSSAYKRPN
+815 
-828 LVVVECEVPTSELT
+828 
-842 SNYKAEGAKDAV
+842 
-854 GEVNWHSG
+854 
-862 VVSSK
+862 
-867 LRGEKAR
+867 
-874 KVILSRYVKVKRIV
+874 
-888 PNTEV
+888 V
-893 AKNIAQLLEGTNISI
+893 AKQSKRDI
-908 PINVVTPSLREA
+908 
-920 LLDEGV
+920 
-926 EISGVK
+926 
-932 GLKQESTSV
+932 
-941 AVDSQGR
+941 AVDSQGHH
-948 TLSQEQAEF
+948 LSKEQIEY
-957 FKDSKIVDKNG
+957 FKDSKVVNENG
-968 NLLVVYHG
+968 DLLVVYHG
-976 TPKGTFN
+976 TGETFTQ
-983 EFRTDL
+983 FRRNMI
-989 GGAYFTTN
+989 YFSDN
-997 KEYAQR
+997 ADVADSYARDGKEIMAG
-1003 YAKSHQSNDARLY
+1003 
-1016 EAYLNITKPFD
+1016 YLNITKPFVVD
-1027 TRNAKERKIF
+1027 AKGSKWSQIPLSANVKRFLDKF
-1037 ENEFYGQWGNGAP
+1037 EISTFYEDGANRTTP
-1050 LTERGLPDWTDG
+1050 ADIAVAIMDAIESG
-1062 DDLIDF
+1062 
-1068 FAEKGY
+1068 A
-1074 DYDGLIIDEG
+1074 DYDGVIIRNIDDTG
-1084 GDFDE
+1084 RYW
-1089 NGKPVLRGESY
+1089 KK
-1100 VAISPNQIKSV
+1100 SPTNLGTDYIAFSSSQFKNL
-1111 DNKKPTESPDI
+1111 DNKKPTESNDI

-1127 VGDENIAVDNE
+1127 VGDEDVAVDNE
-1138 ILSKKQTVA
+1138 ILSKKQQVA

-1199 KMVGKEPNLYF
+1199 KMVGKEPNLFF

-1275 GKTYRWVETGY
+1275 GKTYRWEETGY

-1303 RGGYR
+1303 TGGYR

-1320 GTDGTDAMIEFMQ
+1320 ETDGTDAMIEFMQ

-1411 KTPYQSELSQFRYS
+1411 KTPYQSELSKFRYS
-1425 LRENAT
+1425 LRENTT

-1465 DAYKEIK
+1465 DAYKEIN
-1472 VFKKGKRGYLGGGIY
+1472 VFKKGKSGYLGGGIY

-1591 VDNEKPTYNDD
+1591 VDNENPTYNDD
-1602 VRYSKRYIYHAGKF
+1602 V
-1616 NENGHKAE
+1616 
-1624 TLYTSTPSRHTG
+1624 
-1636 FFGTGT
+1636 
-1642 YGVDSD
+1642 
-1648 HIHELSLG
+1648 
-1656 SYKGKPFSVIDI
+1656 
-1668 SQYNLFDATNDDTAA
+1668 
-1683 RLHRFLKDITRKA
+1683 
-1696 FESKNSEKVNILYNQ
+1696 
-1711 FKALFP
+1711 
-1717 SDKVIAYDEF
+1717 
-1727 KSLID
+1727 
-1732 ELKQYVKD
+1732 
-1740 NEGYTKSKDL
+1740 
-1750 DSVSTRF
+1750 
-1757 MKHFG
+1757 
-1762 YEGVNTIGTYHA
+1762 
-1774 DTEYGTVIYDLR
+1774 
-1786 EDSIVVK
+1786 
-1793 ESTDETQRKAFT
+1793 
-1805 DDIRYS
+1805 RYS

-1890 VTTVDDYSLDAALD
+1890 VTTVDDYGLKVVLD

-1914 KLNLDGIKGDIQ
+1914 KLNLDGIKGEIQ
-1926 YRYGNKN
+1926 YRYGKKN
-1933 SIFALWKAKKGTTGI
+1933 NIFALWKARKGTTGTY
-1948 NIMDAVDELRYKG
+1948 IMDAVDELRYKG

-2002 EYDALVEGLRDDIIS
+2002 EYDALVEGLRDDILS

-2058 LEAENALEKAKHAYD
+2058 LEAENALEKAKHAFD

-2090 TNEMQQMAL
+2090 TNEMQMQAYY
-2099 NDIEYNQ
+2099 DIEYNKQ
-2106 RYNDLVSKVWSEA
+2106 YNKLMDKVWSEA

-2133 GDLLN
+2133 SDLLN
-2138 NEFAGVVKKLSGIKW
+2138 KELAGAIKTLSGIKY
-2153 RGELKKAGT
+2153 RGELKNAGA
-2162 RKIIAEFGKWYN
+2162 RKIFAKFSEFYN
-2174 TSNPLLTGGLDQAE
+2174 TNNPLLTNGLSKEE
-2188 IDKMMA
+2188 IDQMMS
-2194 DDNVVSIGYLDK
+2194 DEKVTQIGYLDK
-2206 FALRGIEIM
+2206 FVLEGLELLK
-2215 RENQTRE
+2215 ENQTRT
-2222 SRAGKTKGQ
+2222 SLGGKTKGQ
-2231 QIPNDKQLT
+2231 QIPNNKPLT
-2240 YDELMICRA
+2240 YQELLIA
-2249 VLSSARH
+2249 QATLASARH
-2256 ILQSYNTLQIA
+2256 ILKEYNTLQIA
-2267 KQRVKLDETATK
+2267 QKRVNLSETATQ
-2279 TNNLA
+2279 TEHIA
-2284 TTMSKITHLKHKTT
+2284 KILSGVTHLKHKATN
-2298 DKILGLMMQALTPA
+2298 KVASVVLQGVTPA
-2312 DVIGYQ
+2312 DVIAYQ

-2329 FQQIQDGET
+2329 FKEIQDGET
-2338 HARSLEIDLND
+2338 HARAIEIELKD

-2357 HKHYK
+2357 HKSYK
-2362 KTLSSTIKFGEY
+2362 KTLSNKVKFGSY
-2374 EIRRDVALS
+2374 EIRKDIALS
-2383 LYMLTLQEDSREG
+2383 LYMESLQADAREG
-2396 LLLGGWGYTDDT
+2396 LLLGGWGYRDED
-2408 GYWKEQGKM
+2408 GYWKEQGTL
-2417 TEGEIRELSQ
+2417 TENDLQELSQ
-2427 ALSNTD
+2427 ALSTTD
-2433 KDFVKTL
+2433 KDFTKVL
-2440 RRFFNAAGEAMAET
+2440 RKFFDKAGEEMIET
-2454 DMMLKGYS
+2454 DHLMKGYS
-2462 LVDGNANSH
+2462 LVENSDNKH

-2477 YSGDMAKSVADVD
+2477 YAGDMAKPVAD
-2490 AIKNAM
+2490 AEASKNAM
-2496 SVSVA
+2496 AVSVA
-2501 NFSFTHERVKNVR
+2501 NASFTKERVKNIR
-2514 RIDVRPVL
+2514 RLDILPVM
-2522 SVVKTHAKQVSLYN
+2522 SVVNTHARQVSLYT
-2536 GLALPIKE
+2536 GLALPIRE

-2549 NFNVADDGSTNSLRN
+2549 NYNTSTDGSTTSVRN
-2564 TINEKTWNGF
+2564 TLNEKVWNGVNN
-2574 HKYVTKLFEDIQ
+2574 YITKLLSDIQ
-2586 SEKGIKAENGAV
+2586 GIREQADGV
-2598 SRVLGKVRS
+2598 SKVLGKVRS

-2617 MKTWF
+2617 IKTWF
-2622 AQLSGYPAALPYLSP
+2622 SQLSGYPAAFPYLSL

-2650 KSQNAQNLY
+2650 NSQNAKNLL
-2659 KYCEWAKVKA
+2659 KYCEWAKVKS
-2669 HDGGVVLVETLSDKI
+2669 HDGGVVLVETLSDKV

-2702 NRILWNAAQFEI
+2702 NRILWNASQFEI

-2732 ELHTLLGRKTQGNA
+2732 ELHTLIGRKTQGNA

-2757 TSETVKML
+2757 RSEIVKGF

-2774 MLSRLFEGI
+2774 LISRLFEAI
-2783 TRVRVQN
+2783 NRVRVQN
-2790 HLAKTN
+2790 YLAKHH
-2796 PEMVTAKSQ
+2796 PEMVTEKSQ
-2805 KEAKVFLAKTTTAI
+2805 KEAKTFLAKTTTAI

-2831 LFKFLYDKERKDKEG
+2831 LFKFLYDKERKDKDG

-2868 IMRDIYSLV
+2868 IFRDFYSLM

-2885 YALSGITEFITSFEG
+2885 YAIEG
-2900 IAEGVTILA
+2900 LTNFSDAFGGVIEGLTILA
-2909 SGEPFETKDLAR
+2909 SGEPFESKDLAR

-2926 VNALGQLTGIPT
+2926 VNALGQITGIPT

-3045 KTVYGKANEEVEAL
+3045 KAVYGKANEEVEDL

-3064 FKSLAAE
+3064 FASLAAE

-3084 YESAVFDTIGEEDDS
+3084 YESAVFDTIGEEADS

-3139 VQIQR
+3139 IQIQR

-3172 LIKAFVRRIGLT
+3172 LIKAFIRRIGLT

>member
-41 IQKQEQAQAQQ
+41 IQQQEQAQAQQ
-52 QEYESN
+52 QEYKSN

-75 VATGLEKAFEGIID
+75 VATGIEKAFEGVID

-100 WAGNNNL
+100 WAGNNTL

-115 SRDLIEEQ
+115 ARDLIGEQ

-153 GVAQGIGQML
+153 GVAEGIGQML

-271 ISKLAKSSKF
+271 ISKLAKSAKF

-290 VMGEGVEEMVSASVE
+290 VFGEGVEEMVSASVE

-383 EQAEA
+383 EQAEV
-388 LESEINKSAELIAL
+388 LESEINKSAELIAR

-432 KTALNEGVAEISR
+432 KTALKEGVAEISR

-490 EKMLELTG
+490 EKMLALTG

-507 VALEKHEANAFI
+507 VAIEKHETNAFI

-554 YRDVAKMFDRMT
+554 YRDVVKLFDRMT

-595 KEGKTAEEITN
+595 KEGKTAEEIAN
-606 TGVSEHDV
+606 TGISEHDV

-625 SEIMFGNAEVITKM
+625 SEMMFGNAEVITKM

-662 TVFKGDKETLETL
+662 AVFKGEKETLETL

-682 KLWQDALAVSGMK
+682 KLWQDALAVSG
-695 SAKAKG
+695 
-701 KITVEG
+701 
-707 VEADGSIA
+707 
-715 NEYEQVIQ
+715 
-723 ESKASKE
+723 SKNA
-730 LAEKLDKEGHET
+730 
-742 VYRAMQVIDGKLYPP
+742 
-757 MAAKID
+757 
-763 GKLVEP
+763 
-769 TQLNVW
+769 
-775 YQADEHPELVDK
+775 
-787 NGKFKLD
+787 
-794 KANGS
+794 
-799 SISAAYNPYW
+799 
-809 HTSRSM
+809 
-815 LNDQFSSAYKRPN
+815 
-828 LVVVECEVPTSELT
+828 
-842 SNYKAEGAKDAV
+842 
-854 GEVNWHSG
+854 
-862 VVSSK
+862 
-867 LRGEKAR
+867 
-874 KVILSRYVKVKRIV
+874 
-888 PNTEV
+888 V
-893 AKNIAQLLEGTNISI
+893 AKQSKRDI
-908 PINVVTPSLREA
+908 
-920 LLDEGV
+920 
-926 EISGVK
+926 
-932 GLKQESTSV
+932 
-941 AVDSQGR
+941 AVDSQGHH
-948 TLSQEQAEF
+948 LSKEQIEY
-957 FKDSKIVDKNG
+957 FKDSKVVNENG
-968 NLLVVYHG
+968 DLLVVYHG
-976 TPKGTFN
+976 THSDFTVFDISKSSSQNALGKGHYFSTSRQDTEN
-983 EFRTDL
+983 HYAKPSGLDTSNWNDTDFKIEEMAMEL
-989 GGAYFTTN
+989 FDEAGYSYEDSLTNDAEILSILEDCYKKAEEYYAYTNAKIGAY
-997 KEYAQR
+997 
-1003 YAKSHQSNDARLY
+1003 
-1016 EAYLNITKPFD
+1016 YLNLENPLFVKRGNEVGSIYQYVLVDSKNNVIGTDANNVDRNVYDGIID
-1027 TRNAKERKIF
+1027 T
-1037 ENEFYGQWGNGAP
+1037 
-1050 LTERGLPDWTDG
+1050 TV
-1062 DDLIDF
+1062 
-1068 FAEKGY
+1068 AEK
-1074 DYDGLIIDEG
+1074 
-1084 GDFDE
+1084 FD
-1089 NGKPVLRGESY
+1089 NIPQGTMHI
-1100 VAISPNQIKSV
+1100 VAFKSNQIKSTE
-1111 DNKKPTESPDI
+1111 NKT
-1122 RYSLR
+1122 
-1127 VGDENIAVDNE
+1127 
-1138 ILSKKQTVA
+1138 
-1147 LRDRGVV
+1147 
-1154 GDAFLNAE
+1154 
-1162 DLAKEILSVGGT
+1162 
-1174 ITEDGKAVL
+1174 
-1183 YHGTTAEAA
+1183 
-1192 AKIKESG
+1192 
-1199 KMVGKEPNLYF
+1199 
-1210 STKKDGL
+1210 
-1217 ILDYGKSVVEVQI
+1217 
-1230 PLEKLELNDIFDD
+1230 
-1243 ELHLTMATQ
+1243 
-1252 PNRPTNVRFSLRES
+1252 PTN
-1266 IEDDVLKKY
+1266 DD
-1275 GKTYRWVETGY
+1275 
-1286 LLKDGSRL
+1286 
-1294 DLSGRNEGA
+1294 
-1303 RGGYR
+1303 
-1308 TVDHRDIFYDED
+1308 DI
-1320 GTDGTDAMIEFMQ
+1320 
-1333 RGNIRVMPEQ
+1333 
-1343 AGINLQIEPT
+1343 
-1353 EAQYRQIQNLVE
+1353 
-1365 TLGWKNKEFSVDF
+1365 
-1378 DNANGDTI
+1378 
-1386 DNLYYEGNVP
+1386 
-1396 ARKVIADIRYYFKEG
+1396 
-1411 KTPYQSELSQFRYS
+1411 
-1425 LRENAT
+1425 
-1431 DSNGRE
+1431 
-1437 LTDRQVAYFQDS
+1437 
-1449 KVRDKDG
+1449 
-1456 NLLVMYHGT
+1456 
-1465 DAYKEIK
+1465 
-1472 VFKKGKRGYLGGGIY
+1472 
-1487 LTSDKA
+1487 
-1493 YAERY
+1493 
-1498 ANKNGYKGTIYET
+1498 
-1511 YVNAENPLV
+1511 
-1520 VTSVD
+1520 
-1525 VAREILKAIYGT
+1525 
-1537 DTVWKKR
+1537 
-1544 TEKQASV
+1544 
-1551 TDLIT
+1551 
-1556 NADINKLRAKG
+1556 
-1567 YDGILWDYANSI
+1567 
-1579 EISVFES
+1579 
-1586 NQIKR
+1586 
-1591 VDNEKPTYNDD
+1591 
-1602 VRYSKRYIYHAGKF
+1602 RYSKRYIYHAGKF
-1616 NENGHKAE
+1616 NENGHRAE

-1750 DSVSTRF
+1750 DSVSTKF

-1805 DDIRYS
+1805 DDVRYS

-1890 VTTVDDYSLDAALD
+1890 VTTVDDYGLKVVLD

-1914 KLNLDGIKGDIQ
+1914 KLNLDGIKGEIQ
-1926 YRYGNKN
+1926 YRYGKKN
-1933 SIFALWKAKKGTTGI
+1933 NIFALWKARKGTTGTY
-1948 NIMDAVDELRYKG
+1948 IMDAVDELRYKG

-2002 EYDALVEGLRDDIIS
+2002 EYDALVEGLRDDILS

-2058 LEAENALEKAKHAYD
+2058 LEAENALEKAKHAFD

-2090 TNEMQQMAL
+2090 TNEMQMQAYY
-2099 NDIEYNQ
+2099 DIEYNKQ
-2106 RYNDLVSKVWSEA
+2106 YNKLMDKVWSEA

-2133 GDLLN
+2133 SDLLN
-2138 NEFAGVVKKLSGIKW
+2138 KELAGAIKTLSGIKY
-2153 RGELKKAGT
+2153 RGELKNAGA
-2162 RKIIAEFGKWYN
+2162 RKIFAKFSEFYN
-2174 TSNPLLTGGLDQAE
+2174 TNNPLLTNGLSKEE
-2188 IDKMMA
+2188 IDQMMS
-2194 DDNVVSIGYLDK
+2194 DEKVTQIGYLDK
-2206 FALRGIEIM
+2206 FVLEGLELLK
-2215 RENQTRE
+2215 ENQTRT
-2222 SRAGKTKGQ
+2222 SLGGKTKGQ
-2231 QIPNDKQLT
+2231 QIPNNKPLT
-2240 YDELMICRA
+2240 YQELLIA
-2249 VLSSARH
+2249 QATLASARH
-2256 ILQSYNTLQIA
+2256 ILKEYNTLQIA
-2267 KQRVKLDETATK
+2267 QKRVNLSETATQ
-2279 TNNLA
+2279 TEHIA
-2284 TTMSKITHLKHKTT
+2284 KILSGVTHLKHKATN
-2298 DKILGLMMQALTPA
+2298 KVASVVLQGVTPA
-2312 DVIGYQ
+2312 DVIAYQ

-2329 FQQIQDGET
+2329 FKEIQDGET
-2338 HARSLEIDLND
+2338 HARAIEIELKD

-2357 HKHYK
+2357 HKSYK
-2362 KTLSSTIKFGEY
+2362 KTLSNKVKFGSY
-2374 EIRRDVALS
+2374 EIRKDIALS
-2383 LYMLTLQEDSREG
+2383 LYMESLQADAREG
-2396 LLLGGWGYTDDT
+2396 LLLGGWGYRDED
-2408 GYWKEQGKM
+2408 GYWKEQGTL
-2417 TEGEIRELSQ
+2417 TENDLQELSQ
-2427 ALSNTD
+2427 ALSTTD
-2433 KDFVKTL
+2433 KDFTKVL
-2440 RRFFNAAGEAMAET
+2440 RKFFDKAGEEMIET
-2454 DMMLKGYS
+2454 DHLMKGYS
-2462 LVDGNANSH
+2462 LVENSDNKH

-2477 YSGDMAKSVADVD
+2477 YAGDMAKPVAD
-2490 AIKNAM
+2490 AEASKNAM
-2496 SVSVA
+2496 AVSVA
-2501 NFSFTHERVKNVR
+2501 NASFTKERVKNIR
-2514 RIDVRPVL
+2514 RLDILPVM
-2522 SVVKTHAKQVSLYN
+2522 SVVNTHARQVSLYT
-2536 GLALPIKE
+2536 GLALPIRE

-2549 NFNVADDGSTNSLRN
+2549 NYNTSTDGSTTSVRN
-2564 TINEKTWNGF
+2564 TLNEKVWNGVNN
-2574 HKYVTKLFEDIQ
+2574 YITKLLSDIQ
-2586 SEKGIKAENGAV
+2586 GIREQADGV
-2598 SRVLGKVRS
+2598 SKVLGKVRS

-2617 MKTWF
+2617 IKTWF
-2622 AQLSGYPAALPYLSP
+2622 SQLSGYPAAFPYLSL

-2650 KSQNAQNLY
+2650 NSQNAKNLL
-2659 KYCEWAKVKA
+2659 KYCEWAKVKS
-2669 HDGGVVLVETLSDKI
+2669 HDGGVVLVETLSDKV

-2702 NRILWNAAQFEI
+2702 NRILWNASQFEI

-2732 ELHTLLGRKTQGNA
+2732 ELHTLIGRKTQGNA

-2757 TSETVKML
+2757 RSEIVKGF

-2774 MLSRLFEGI
+2774 LISRLFEAI
-2783 TRVRVQN
+2783 NRVRVQN
-2790 HLAKTN
+2790 YLAKHH
-2796 PEMVTAKSQ
+2796 PEMVTEKSQ
-2805 KEAKVFLAKTTTAI
+2805 KEAKTFLAKTTTAI

-2831 LFKFLYDKERKDKEG
+2831 LFKFLYDKERKDKDG

-2868 IMRDIYSLV
+2868 IFRDFYSLM

-2885 YALSGITEFITSFEG
+2885 YAIEG
-2900 IAEGVTILA
+2900 LTNFSDAFGGVIEGLTILA
-2909 SGEPFETKDLAR
+2909 SGEPFESKDLAR

-2953 ASAAYKWDS
+2953 ASVAYKWDS

-3045 KTVYGKANEEVEAL
+3045 KAVYGKANEEVEDL

-3064 FKSLAAE
+3064 FTSLAAE

-3084 YESAVFDTIGEEDDS
+3084 YESAVFDTIGEEADS

-3172 LIKAFVRRIGLT
+3172 LIKAFIRRIGLT

>member
-10 NQRIEQAKRR
+10 DQRIEQAKRR

-41 IQKQEQAQAQQ
+41 IQQQEQAQAQQ
-52 QEYESN
+52 QAYKSN

-75 VATGLEKAFEGIID
+75 VATGLEKAFEGVID

-100 WAGNNNL
+100 WAGNNTL
-107 KQEMTNFV
+107 KQEMTDFV
-115 SRDLIEEQ
+115 ARDLIEEQ

-153 GVAQGIGQML
+153 GVAEGIGQML

-265 GIADNL
+265 GVADNL
-271 ISKLAKSSKF
+271 ISKLAKSAKF

-290 VMGEGVEEMVSASVE
+290 AVGEGVEEMVSAAVE
-305 KTLQTIYNSTDGKMH
+305 KTLQTIYTSTDGKMH

-388 LESEINKSAELIAL
+388 LESEINKSAELIAR

-606 TGVSEHDV
+606 TGISERDV

-682 KLWQDALAVSGMK
+682 KLWQDALAVGGMK
-695 SAKAKG
+695 RAKAQG

-707 VEADGSIA
+707 VAEDGSVA

-723 ESKASKE
+723 MSRASKE

-769 TQLNVW
+769 TQFNVW

-926 EISGVK
+926 KISGVR

-1003 YAKSHQSNDARLY
+1003 YAKSHQSNEARLY

-1074 DYDGLIIDEG
+1074 DYDGLIVDEG
-1084 GDFDE
+1084 GDFDG
-1089 NGKPVLRGESY
+1089 NGNVVLRGESY
-1100 VAISPNQIKSV
+1100 VVISPNQIKSIE
-1111 DNKKPTESPDI
+1111 NKT
-1122 RYSLR
+1122 
-1127 VGDENIAVDNE
+1127 
-1138 ILSKKQTVA
+1138 
-1147 LRDRGVV
+1147 
-1154 GDAFLNAE
+1154 
-1162 DLAKEILSVGGT
+1162 
-1174 ITEDGKAVL
+1174 
-1183 YHGTTAEAA
+1183 
-1192 AKIKESG
+1192 
-1199 KMVGKEPNLYF
+1199 
-1210 STKKDGL
+1210 
-1217 ILDYGKSVVEVQI
+1217 
-1230 PLEKLELNDIFDD
+1230 
-1243 ELHLTMATQ
+1243 
-1252 PNRPTNVRFSLRES
+1252 PTNV
-1266 IEDDVLKKY
+1266 
-1275 GKTYRWVETGY
+1275 
-1286 LLKDGSRL
+1286 
-1294 DLSGRNEGA
+1294 
-1303 RGGYR
+1303 
-1308 TVDHRDIFYDED
+1308 
-1320 GTDGTDAMIEFMQ
+1320 
-1333 RGNIRVMPEQ
+1333 
-1343 AGINLQIEPT
+1343 
-1353 EAQYRQIQNLVE
+1353 
-1365 TLGWKNKEFSVDF
+1365 
-1378 DNANGDTI
+1378 
-1386 DNLYYEGNVP
+1386 
-1396 ARKVIADIRYYFKEG
+1396 
-1411 KTPYQSELSQFRYS
+1411 
-1425 LRENAT
+1425 
-1431 DSNGRE
+1431 
-1437 LTDRQVAYFQDS
+1437 
-1449 KVRDKDG
+1449 
-1456 NLLVMYHGT
+1456 
-1465 DAYKEIK
+1465 
-1472 VFKKGKRGYLGGGIY
+1472 
-1487 LTSDKA
+1487 
-1493 YAERY
+1493 
-1498 ANKNGYKGTIYET
+1498 
-1511 YVNAENPLV
+1511 
-1520 VTSVD
+1520 
-1525 VAREILKAIYGT
+1525 
-1537 DTVWKKR
+1537 
-1544 TEKQASV
+1544 
-1551 TDLIT
+1551 
-1556 NADINKLRAKG
+1556 
-1567 YDGILWDYANSI
+1567 
-1579 EISVFES
+1579 
-1586 NQIKR
+1586 
-1591 VDNEKPTYNDD
+1591 
-1602 VRYSKRYIYHAGKF
+1602 
-1616 NENGHKAE
+1616 
-1624 TLYTSTPSRHTG
+1624 
-1636 FFGTGT
+1636 
-1642 YGVDSD
+1642 
-1648 HIHELSLG
+1648 
-1656 SYKGKPFSVIDI
+1656 
-1668 SQYNLFDATNDDTAA
+1668 
-1683 RLHRFLKDITRKA
+1683 
-1696 FESKNSEKVNILYNQ
+1696 
-1711 FKALFP
+1711 
-1717 SDKVIAYDEF
+1717 
-1727 KSLID
+1727 
-1732 ELKQYVKD
+1732 
-1740 NEGYTKSKDL
+1740 
-1750 DSVSTRF
+1750 
-1757 MKHFG
+1757 
-1762 YEGVNTIGTYHA
+1762 
-1774 DTEYGTVIYDLR
+1774 
-1786 EDSIVVK
+1786 
-1793 ESTDETQRKAFT
+1793 

-1948 NIMDAVDELRYKG
+1948 NIMDAVEELRYKG

-1979 VEYANEQAN
+1979 VDYANEQAN

-2222 SRAGKTKGQ
+2222 SMAGNTKGQ

-2349 IVDNFFKE
+2349 IIDNFFKE

-2362 KTLSSTIKFGEY
+2362 KTLASTIKFGEH

-2383 LYMLTLQEDSREG
+2383 LYMLSLQEDSREG

-2501 NFSFTHERVKNVR
+2501 NFSFTHERVKNIR

-2544 FQRLY
+2544 FKRLY

-2564 TINEKTWNGF
+2564 TINEKSWNGF

-2598 SRVLGKVRS
+2598 GRVLGKVRS

-2622 AQLSGYPAALPYLSP
+2622 AQLSGYPAAFPYLSL

-2650 KSQNAQNLY
+2650 NSQNAKNLL
-2659 KYCEWAKVKA
+2659 KYCEWAKVKS
-2669 HDGGVVLVETLSDKI
+2669 HDGGVVLVETLSDKV

-2702 NRILWNAAQFEI
+2702 NRIIWNAAQFEI

-2732 ELHTLLGRKTQGNA
+2732 ELHTLIGRKTQGNA

-2757 TSETVKML
+2757 SSEIVKGF

-2774 MLSRLFEGI
+2774 LISRLFEAI
-2783 TRVRVQN
+2783 NRVRVQKY
-2790 HLAKTN
+2790 LAKHH

-2805 KEAKVFLAKTTTAI
+2805 KEAKIFLAKTSTAI

-2831 LFKFLYDKERKDKEG
+2831 LFKFLYDKDRKDKEG

-2868 IMRDIYSLV
+2868 IIRDVYSLM

-2885 YALSGITEFITSFEG
+2885 YAIEG
-2900 IAEGVTILA
+2900 LTNFSNAFGGVIEGVTIIA

-3084 YESAVFDTIGEEDDS
+3084 YESAVFDTIGEEADS

>member
-41 IQKQEQAQAQQ
+41 IQQQEQAQAQQ
-52 QEYESN
+52 QEYENN

-75 VATGLEKAFEGIID
+75 VATGIEKAFEGIID
-89 FGAGTVGTIAG
+89 FGAGTIGTIAG

-115 SRDLIEEQ
+115 ARDLIGEQ

-153 GVAQGIGQML
+153 GVAEGIGQML

-244 GAVEMATEKLVG
+244 GAVEMATEKFVG

-271 ISKLAKSSKF
+271 ISKLAKSAKF

-388 LESEINKSAELIAL
+388 LESEINKSAELIAR

-507 VALEKHEANAFI
+507 VALEKHGANAFI

-554 YRDVAKMFDRMT
+554 YRDVAKLFDRMT
-566 IDGKNLFDL
+566 IDSKNLFDL

-606 TGVSEHDV
+606 TGIAEHDV

-625 SEIMFGNAEVITKM
+625 SEMMFGNAEVINKM

-682 KLWQDALAVSGMK
+682 KLWQDALAVSG
-695 SAKAKG
+695 
-701 KITVEG
+701 
-707 VEADGSIA
+707 
-715 NEYEQVIQ
+715 
-723 ESKASKE
+723 SKNA
-730 LAEKLDKEGHET
+730 
-742 VYRAMQVIDGKLYPP
+742 
-757 MAAKID
+757 
-763 GKLVEP
+763 
-769 TQLNVW
+769 
-775 YQADEHPELVDK
+775 
-787 NGKFKLD
+787 
-794 KANGS
+794 
-799 SISAAYNPYW
+799 
-809 HTSRSM
+809 
-815 LNDQFSSAYKRPN
+815 
-828 LVVVECEVPTSELT
+828 
-842 SNYKAEGAKDAV
+842 
-854 GEVNWHSG
+854 
-862 VVSSK
+862 
-867 LRGEKAR
+867 
-874 KVILSRYVKVKRIV
+874 
-888 PNTEV
+888 V
-893 AKNIAQLLEGTNISI
+893 AKQSKRDI
-908 PINVVTPSLREA
+908 
-920 LLDEGV
+920 
-926 EISGVK
+926 
-932 GLKQESTSV
+932 
-941 AVDSQGR
+941 AVDSQGHH
-948 TLSQEQAEF
+948 LSKEQIEY
-957 FKDSKIVDKNG
+957 FKDSKVVNENG
-968 NLLVVYHG
+968 DLLVVYHG
-976 TPKGTFN
+976 TGETFTQ
-983 EFRTDL
+983 FRRNMI
-989 GGAYFTTN
+989 YFSDN
-997 KEYAQR
+997 ADVADSYARDGKEIMAG
-1003 YAKSHQSNDARLY
+1003 
-1016 EAYLNITKPFD
+1016 YLNITKPFVVD
-1027 TRNAKERKIF
+1027 AKGSKWSQIPLSANVKRFLDKF
-1037 ENEFYGQWGNGAP
+1037 EISTFYEDGANRTTP
-1050 LTERGLPDWTDG
+1050 ADIAVAIMDAIESG
-1062 DDLIDF
+1062 
-1068 FAEKGY
+1068 A
-1074 DYDGLIIDEG
+1074 DYDGVIIRNIDDTG
-1084 GDFDE
+1084 RYW
-1089 NGKPVLRGESY
+1089 KK
-1100 VAISPNQIKSV
+1100 SPTNLGTDYIAFSSSQFKNL
-1111 DNKKPTESPDI
+1111 DNKKPTESNDI

-1127 VGDENIAVDNE
+1127 VGDEDIAVDNE
-1138 ILSKKQTVA
+1138 ILTKKQAVA

-1199 KMVGKEPNLYF
+1199 KMIGKEPNLFF

-1217 ILDYGKSVVEVQI
+1217 ILDYGESVVEVQI

-1275 GKTYRWVETGY
+1275 GKTYRWEETGY

-1303 RGGYR
+1303 TGGYR

-1320 GTDGTDAMIEFMQ
+1320 ETDGTDAMIEFMQ

-1411 KTPYQSELSQFRYS
+1411 KTPYQSELSKFRYS

-1465 DAYKEIK
+1465 DAYKEIN
-1472 VFKKGKRGYLGGGIY
+1472 VFKKGKSGYLGGGIY

-1567 YDGILWDYANSI
+1567 YDGILWDYANSV

-1591 VDNEKPTYNDD
+1591 VDNENPTYNDD
-1602 VRYSKRYIYHAGKF
+1602 VRFSKRYIYHAGKF

-1642 YGVDSD
+1642 YGVDTD

-1656 SYKGKPFSVIDI
+1656 SYKGKPLSVIDI

-1696 FESKNSEKVNILYNQ
+1696 FESKNSEKVNILYDQ

-1750 DSVSTRF
+1750 DSVSTKF

-1805 DDIRYS
+1805 DDVRYS

-1890 VTTVDDYSLDAALD
+1890 VTTVDDYGLKVVLD

-1914 KLNLDGIKGDIQ
+1914 KLNLDGIKGEIQ
-1926 YRYGNKN
+1926 YRYGKKN
-1933 SIFALWKAKKGTTGI
+1933 NIFALWKAKKGTTGTY
-1948 NIMDAVDELRYKG
+1948 IMDAVDELRYKG

-1979 VEYANEQAN
+1979 VEFANEQAN

-2002 EYDALVEGLRDDIIS
+2002 EYDALVEGLRDDILS

-2073 KDARKLQNEY
+2073 KKSKDLQFDY
-2083 ETKIKEL
+2083 EQKIKEL
-2090 TNEMQQMAL
+2090 TNEMQMQAYY
-2099 NDIEYNQ
+2099 DIEYNKQ
-2106 RYNDLVSKVWSEA
+2106 YNKLMDKVWSEA

-2133 GDLLN
+2133 SDLLN
-2138 NEFAGVVKKLSGIKW
+2138 KELAGAIKTLSGIKY
-2153 RGELKKAGT
+2153 RGELKNAGA
-2162 RKIIAEFGKWYN
+2162 RKIFAKFSEFYN
-2174 TSNPLLTGGLDQAE
+2174 TNNPLLTNGMSKEE
-2188 IDKMMA
+2188 IERLMS
-2194 DDNVVSIGYLDK
+2194 DDTVTQIGYLDK
-2206 FALRGIEIM
+2206 FVLKGLELIK
-2215 RENQTRE
+2215 ENQTRT
-2222 SRAGKTKGQ
+2222 SLGGKTKGQ
-2231 QIPNDKQLT
+2231 QITNNNPLT
-2240 YDELMICRA
+2240 YEELLIA
-2249 VLSSARH
+2249 QATLASARH
-2256 ILQSYNTLQIA
+2256 ILKEYNTLQIA
-2267 KQRVKLDETATK
+2267 QKRVNLSETATQ
-2279 TNNLA
+2279 TEHIA
-2284 TTMSKITHLKHKTT
+2284 KILSGVTHLKHKATN
-2298 DKILGLMMQALTPA
+2298 KVASVVLQGVTPA
-2312 DVIGYQ
+2312 DVIAYQ

-2329 FQQIQDGET
+2329 FKEIQDGET
-2338 HARSLEIDLND
+2338 HARAIEIELKD

-2357 HKHYK
+2357 HKSYK
-2362 KTLSSTIKFGEY
+2362 KTLSNKVKFGSY
-2374 EIRRDVALS
+2374 EIRKDIALS
-2383 LYMLTLQEDSREG
+2383 LYMESLQADAREG
-2396 LLLGGWGYTDDT
+2396 LLLGGWGYRDED
-2408 GYWKEQGKM
+2408 GYWKEQGTL
-2417 TEGEIRELSQ
+2417 TENDLQELSQ
-2427 ALSNTD
+2427 ALSTTD
-2433 KDFVKTL
+2433 KDFTKVL
-2440 RRFFNAAGEAMAET
+2440 RKFFDKAGEEMIET
-2454 DMMLKGYS
+2454 DHLMKGYS
-2462 LVDGNANSH
+2462 LVENSDNKH

-2477 YSGDMAKSVADVD
+2477 YAGDMAKPVAD
-2490 AIKNAM
+2490 AEASKNAM
-2496 SVSVA
+2496 AVSVA
-2501 NFSFTHERVKNVR
+2501 NASFTKERVKNIR
-2514 RIDVRPVL
+2514 RLDILPVM
-2522 SVVKTHAKQVSLYN
+2522 SVVNTHARQVSLYT
-2536 GLALPIKE
+2536 GLALPIRE

-2549 NFNVADDGSTNSLRN
+2549 NYNTSTDGSTTSVRN
-2564 TINEKTWNGF
+2564 TLNEKVWNGVNN
-2574 HKYVTKLFEDIQ
+2574 YITKLLSDIQ
-2586 SEKGIKAENGAV
+2586 GIREQADGV
-2598 SRVLGKVRS
+2598 SKVLGKVRS

-2617 MKTWF
+2617 IKTWF
-2622 AQLSGYPAALPYLSP
+2622 SQLSGYPAAFPYLSL

-2650 KSQNAQNLY
+2650 NSQNAKNLL
-2659 KYCEWAKVKA
+2659 KYCEWAKVKS
-2669 HDGGVVLVETLSDKI
+2669 HDGGVVLVETLSDKV

-2702 NRILWNAAQFEI
+2702 NRIIWNAAQFEI

-2732 ELHTLLGRKTQGNA
+2732 ELHTLIGRKTQGNA

-2757 TSETVKML
+2757 RSEIVKGF

-2774 MLSRLFEGI
+2774 LISRLFEAI
-2783 TRVRVQN
+2783 NRVRVQN
-2790 HLAKTN
+2790 YLAKHH

-2805 KEAKVFLAKTTTAI
+2805 KEAKTFLAKTTTAI

-2831 LFKFLYDKERKDKEG
+2831 LFKFLYDKDRKDKEG

-2868 IMRDIYSLV
+2868 IIRDVYSLM

-2885 YALSGITEFITSFEG
+2885 YAIEG
-2900 IAEGVTILA
+2900 LTNLADAFGSVIEGATILA
-2909 SGEPFETKDLAR
+2909 SGEPFESKDLAR
-2921 PLKDL
+2921 PIKDL
-2926 VNALGQLTGIPT
+2926 VNAIGQLYGIPT

-2967 GYTKDLKKAIEKDD
+2967 GYTKDLKKAIEQDD

-3008 LRELYAEGYTVLP
+3008 LRELYAEGHTVLP

-3045 KTVYGKANEEVEAL
+3045 KAVYGKANEEVEDL

-3064 FKSLAAE
+3064 FTSLAAE

-3084 YESAVFDTIGEEDDS
+3084 YESAVFDTIGEEADS

-3172 LIKAFVRRIGLT
+3172 LIKAFIRRIGLT